1 MSPIKLLSTLSTL
14 VDLEYVCQMVKQVWN
29 IYMRLTVPNF
39 IVLKECNSLPSSWDD
54 LVPWY
59 IL

>member
-1 MSPIKLLSTLSTL
+1 MSTL

-29 IYMRLTVPNF
+29 IYMRLTMPNF